1 MAHRTIREIVM
12 LSPEDK
18 KELYRA
24 SGLPNKTIEAVK
36 IDNETFTDFSAFSF
50 LMEKSF
56 VKSPT
61 RASDG
66 SIGNLDSYAWFLTPH
81 LKIDFGLLSIESY
94 RTIMRL
100 IQSKNEFTVTCY
112 DPVQDKNVTHNMY
125 FATEQMPKL
134 WSIAKA
140 LVSGSGK
147 REEWVE
153 LLGVQD
159 YTIELIGTNT
169 DVEPIAVIYDLNVP
183 LNATWGGEINYIAE
197 TTSHITH
204 LVGAAFNNNGE
215 RSDATDITFG
225 NLYKFKYWCDKADG
239 TGFKYV
245 NGNEYLFKTDTTL
258 FAIWEAGA
266 T

>member
-1 MAHRTIREIVM
+1 MAHRTIREIVG
-12 LSPEDK
+12 LSPEQK
-18 KELYRA
+18 KQLYRV
-24 SGLPNKTIEAVK
+24 SGLPDKTIDVVK

-50 LMEKSF
+50 LNEKSF
-56 VKSPT
+56 IKSPS
-61 RASDG
+61 RAFDG
-66 SIGNLDSYAWFLTPH
+66 SIVNIDSYAWFLTPH

-94 RTIMRL
+94 RTIMKL
-100 IQSKNEFTVTCY
+100 IQSKNEFIVTCY

-140 LVSGSGK
+140 LVNGNSEKES
-147 REEWVE
+147 WVE

-169 DVEPIAVIYDLNVP
+169 DVEPITVIYDLNVP
-183 LNATWGGEINYIAE
+183 LNATWGGDICYIAE
-197 TTSHITH
+197 TTSNITH

-215 RSDATDITFG
+215 RPDATTITFG
-225 NLYKFKYWCDKADG
+225 NLYKFKYWCDNANG

-245 NGNEYLFKTDTTL
+245 NGNEYLIKSDITL
-258 FAIWEAGA
+258 YAIWEAGA
-266 T
+266 